1 MTGVLEYT
9 GTHRVRAAK
18 APDGTVIVTEAGQSV
33 EGSAGSQKQQV
44 T

>member
-1 MTGVLEYT
+1 MNTVSYT
-9 GTHRVRAAK
+9 GTHRVRSVQS
-18 APDGTVIVTEAGQSV
+18 PTGTVIVSEAGQAV